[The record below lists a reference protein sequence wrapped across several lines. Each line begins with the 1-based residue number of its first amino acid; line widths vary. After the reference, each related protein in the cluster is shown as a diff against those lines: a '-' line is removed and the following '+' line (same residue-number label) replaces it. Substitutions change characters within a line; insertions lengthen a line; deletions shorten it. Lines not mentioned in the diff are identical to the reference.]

1 MERLKIETRKD
12 YKEAKSYGFE
22 PLVDDRFEM
31 AHSLRVEV
39 QKEVFGDGHTP
50 AENEKFY
57 RWVWDHKPHICE
69 ECMKPLNG
77 YSATYVSH
85 ILSRGAYPEM
95 AHDPRNCNVL
105 CFHHHAQWENGNRE
119 TMRINRSNQNLISKL
134 KSDYGT
140 WNR

>member
-22 PLVDDRFEM
+22 RLVDDRFEM

-57 RWVWDHKPHICE
+57 RWIWDHKPHICE

-95 AHDPRNCNVL
+95 THDPRNCNIL
-105 CFHHHAQWENGNRE
+105 CFQCHAQWENGNRE

-134 KSDYGT
+134 KGEYGAF
-140 WNR
+140 

>member
-39 QKEVFGDGHTP
+39 QKELFGDGHTP

-85 ILSRGAYPEM
+85 ICSRGSEPMM
-95 AHDPRNCNVL
+95 AHDPRNVNIL
-105 CFHHHAQWENGNRE
+105 CFRCHAKYENGNRE
-119 TMRINRSNQNLISKL
+119 SMRIWRKDERIKVTL
-134 KSDYGT
+134 KQEYAE
-140 WNR
+140 NY

>member
-12 YKEAKSYGFE
+12 YKESKSYGFE
-22 PLVDDRFEM
+22 PLVDDRFEI

-85 ILSRGAYPEM
+85 ICSRGSEPMM
-95 AHDPRNCNVL
+95 AHDPRNVNIL
-105 CFHHHAQWENGNRE
+105 CFRCHTKYENGNRE
-119 TMRINRSNQNLISKL
+119 SMRIWRKDERIKATL
-134 KSDYGT
+134 KQEYAE
-140 WNR
+140 NY